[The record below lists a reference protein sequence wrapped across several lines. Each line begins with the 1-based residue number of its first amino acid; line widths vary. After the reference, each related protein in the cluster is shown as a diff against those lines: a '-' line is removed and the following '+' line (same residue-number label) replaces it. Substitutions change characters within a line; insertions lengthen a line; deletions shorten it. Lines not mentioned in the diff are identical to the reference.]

1 MELIIL
7 NEYHCQCGKL
17 LGKGV
22 LLTSMLELK
31 CRFCHRVNRF
41 NGIDWPNG
49 EGLNNQY
56 FILFDALCG
65 VRVVDAQMYVYL
77 QLYDMINLQNLQRL

>member
-1 MELIIL
+1 MEPIIL

-17 LGKGV
+17 LCKGV

-49 EGLNNQY
+49 EGLNNQH

-65 VRVVDAQMYVYL
+65 VRVVDAQMYEYL
-77 QLYDMINLQNLQRL
+77 QLYDIIKLLNL